1 MRHQL
6 PQLESDND
14 KLRETKQ
21 QLLEKIA
28 ATKAA
33 DEELAE
39 KITKLKM
46 DYAILQDRRVDDE
59 EAAALI
65 RYYDCSWVLLVN

>member
-6 PQLESDND
+6 PQLEGENENL
-14 KLRETKQ
+14 KEMKQ

-46 DYAILQDRRVDDE
+46 DYAMLQDRRVDDE

-65 RYYDCSWVLLVN
+65 R